1 MAYLIGEPLIIS
13 GEIQGYR
20 VVDESGVF
28 RNIKLDDIDKLAKKH
43 LINAETIKDESG
55 RIHVLVQGEAATYQD
70 PRVYSVEQRVVQNGK
85 TRAYRCKDQ
94 NGTSRSFTPEKLWE
108 LARSGKVQGIE
119 AIVINDKRTLVGKD
133 GNSIENIPVAKV

>member
-43 LINAETIKDESG
+43 LINAETIKDE
-55 RIHVLVQGEAATYQD
+55 
-70 PRVYSVEQRVVQNGK
+70 
-85 TRAYRCKDQ
+85 
-94 NGTSRSFTPEKLWE
+94 
-108 LARSGKVQGIE
+108 
-119 AIVINDKRTLVGKD
+119 
-133 GNSIENIPVAKV
+133 